1 MIYTVRINDKDYEV
15 EVERGKASVL
25 NVTQATPQPTAPS
38 VQSPVAAPAAPA
50 APANQPA
57 QEISTGAK
65 TVVAPMPGTVLN
77 IKTAVG
83 ARVKSG
89 DVLLVLEAMKMEND
103 IAAPVDGV
111 VSQILVAKGSSV
123 NTDDVLITIQ

>member
-38 VQSPVAAPAAPA
+38 VQAPVAAPA

-57 QEISTGAK
+57 QEISAGAK